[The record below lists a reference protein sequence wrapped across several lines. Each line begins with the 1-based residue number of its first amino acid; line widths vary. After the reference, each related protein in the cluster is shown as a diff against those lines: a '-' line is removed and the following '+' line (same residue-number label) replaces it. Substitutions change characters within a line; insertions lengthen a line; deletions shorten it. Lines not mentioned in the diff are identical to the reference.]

1 MLYLSVRCQLQ
12 NFEYKFNEKQL
23 TLIVTLTKDTV
34 ELEESV
40 IIQQIQ
46 HSEYSS
52 LSILYEHIKIFV
64 KSANTKLAD
73 IKKDT
78 LADSTVNAV
87 VAKTIDAKINI
98 ILAEDKMSVL
108 AQVTTAIGG
117 KLLDLQTIKQT
128 CLDAGVRYGLKSS
141 LIDEL
146 LLKCKN
152 SEPGSSIE
160 FTIVRGMSV
169 IHGEDAYLKP
179 RVALFSDACRT
190 PKVDSD
196 GRADLKDLGNIETA
210 MVNQAVLEKIPLII
224 GKEGIDI
231 YGDKIPPYVGKDI
244 NFSIN
249 DSVSVNP
256 KNPNILLASKSGL
269 VRFDGKTLIIDDV
282 FTLPELDPK
291 KGHIK
296 FKGSVI
302 IQGDVSP
309 DMHLTA
315 TGDVFIGGFVESA
328 IIKCGGELTI
338 ISGASG
344 RLLEGPKNDH
354 HYSCVLQS
362 GGQINLTFANQC
374 EITAKTIVSVKKQL
388 SHCNVEANSVV
399 VGQGDRPS
407 GLITGCRL
415 FLCKTLEAGVIGTES
430 DVRTDISMNRTYDI
444 FINKEIEL
452 ADWIHEIVY
461 RLENVENDYN
471 NTIDLDKK
479 HELESALTKLQSKVE
494 KYTGYR
500 NALISK
506 RREYMDMVSVTANS
520 RLYANVSVV
529 VAEHSLITKVEKGP
543 SVIKI
548 EDHEFKVQ
556 PKS

>member
-1 MLYLSVRCQLQ
+1 MQ
-12 NFEYKFNEKQL
+12 NFEYKFNDNQL
-23 TLIVTLTKDTV
+23 TLIVTLTKDS
-34 ELEESV
+34 EALEESAIV
-40 IIQQIQ
+40 KQIT
-46 HSEYSS
+46 HSEHSS
-52 LSILYEHIKIFV
+52 LSILHEHIKSFV
-64 KSANTKLAD
+64 LTSNAKLTE
-73 IKKDT
+73 IKKDK
-78 LADSTVNAV
+78 LASTKVNSI
-87 VAKTIDAKINI
+87 VAKATDAKINI
-98 ILAEDKMSVL
+98 ILAEDKMSVT
-108 AQVTTAIGG
+108 AHVTTSVGG
-117 KLLDLQTIKQT
+117 KELDLDTIKRT

-160 FTIVRGMSV
+160 FIIVKGMPV
-169 IHGEDAYLKP
+169 VHGEDAYLKP
-179 RVALFSDACRT
+179 RVTLFSDVCRT

-196 GRADLKDLGNIETA
+196 GRADLKDLGNIESVS
-210 MVNQAVLEKIPLII
+210 VNQAVLQKIEVTV

-231 YGDKIPPYVGKDI
+231 YGDKIPPNVGKDI

-249 DSVSVNP
+249 DSVIISP
-256 KNPNILLASKSGL
+256 KNPNILLATKSGL
-269 VRFDGKTLIIDDV
+269 ARFDGKTLTIDDV

-291 KGHIK
+291 KGHVK

-309 DMHLTA
+309 EMHLAA

-328 IIKCGGELTI
+328 MIKCGGELTI
-338 ISGASG
+338 VSGASG
-344 RLLEGPKNDH
+344 RLIEGPKDDH
-354 HYSCVLQS
+354 HYTCVLQS

-374 EITAKTIVSVKKQL
+374 EITAKTQVNVKRQL
-388 SHCNVEANSVV
+388 SHCNVEAKSVV

-407 GLITGCRL
+407 GLITGCRF

-430 DVRTDISMNRTYDI
+430 DVHTDISMNRTYDI

-452 ADWIHEIVY
+452 ADWIQEMIS
-461 RLENVENDYN
+461 RLEDVESDYN
-471 NTIDLDKK
+471 TTLDPDKK
-479 HELESALTKLQSKVE
+479 HELENALTKLQSKVE

-506 RREYMDMVSVTANS
+506 RREYMDSVSVTANS
-520 RLYANVSVV
+520 KLYPKVSVV
-529 VAEHSLITKVEKGP
+529 IADHSLITKVEKGP

-548 EDHEFKVQ
+548 EDHEFKVH
-556 PKS
+556 PKT